1 MSTEV
6 TSASM
11 ATFSPNDI
19 EALGV
24 RAEAMVESLGTISA
38 EPDQLVRLFLT
49 PEHRRAADRVAD
61 WMREAGLEISE
72 DALGTVRGRYRAA
85 GEDAGQNSA
94 KWLLIGSHIDTVI
107 DAGMYD
113 GPFGVIAGILAVW
126 HFARAPRPL
135 PFGIDVLAFGDEE
148 GSRFPATLAS
158 SSACAGVF
166 RAENLQLA
174 DRDGVTLG
182 DAIKAYGKSAGDI
195 AAAAYRSDEAAAYIE
210 VHIEQG
216 PVLEVRNQ
224 PLGVVT
230 AIVGQT
236 YLNVEFLG
244 EAGHAGTVPMLL
256 RRDALAGAA
265 EAMLLGESLARATKG
280 EVVATVGRI
289 AVAPGATNVIPA
301 NVVVIF
307 DIRSGTEAARARL
320 AEALKSGIRQ
330 IADRRHLGLTITS
343 TREVATT
350 PCALQ
355 IQDCFAD
362 AVRALRAEPLRLG
375 SGAGHDGQAMAKL
388 CPIGMLFVR
397 CRGGISHNPME
408 YANPQ
413 DLGLAVAALIG
424 FIERFDPS
432 ALASPG
438 APNGLAS

>member
-1 MSTEV
+1 VSIKV

-19 EALGV
+19 DALGV
-24 RAEAMVESLGTISA
+24 RAEAMVKSLGTISA
-38 EPDQLVRLFLT
+38 EPDRLVRLFLT

-61 WMREAGLEISE
+61 WMREIGLEISE

-94 KWLLIGSHIDTVI
+94 KRLLIGSHIDTVI

-113 GPFGVIAGILAVW
+113 GPFGVIAGILAVE
-126 HFARAPRPL
+126 HFARAGRRL

-158 SSACAGVF
+158 SSACAGIF
-166 RAENLQLA
+166 KPENLQLA
-174 DRDGVTLG
+174 DRNGVTLA
-182 DAIKAYGKSAGDI
+182 DAIAAYGKSPADI
-195 AAAAYRSDEAAAYIE
+195 PAAAYAREEAAAYVE

-216 PVLEVRNQ
+216 PVLETRSQ

-230 AIVGQT
+230 AIIGQT
-236 YLNVEFLG
+236 YLNIEFLG

-265 EAMLLGESLARATKG
+265 EAMLLGEALARDTKG

-307 DIRSGTEAARARL
+307 DIRSGSEAARARL
-320 AEALKSGIRQ
+320 VDALKSGVRA
-330 IADRRHLGLTITS
+330 IADKRHLGLTITS

-350 PCALQ
+350 PCHPAVQDTLAGAIGALG
-355 IQDCFAD
+355 AD
-362 AVRALRAEPLRLG
+362 PLRLG
-375 SGAGHDGQAMAKL
+375 SGAGHDGQAMARL

-408 YANPQ
+408 YTSPR
-413 DLGLAVAALIG
+413 DLGVAVAALIG
-424 FIERFDPS
+424 FIEGFQPET
-432 ALASPG
+432 LG
-438 APNGLAS
+438 